1 MYNLSDI
8 RSIHFEITSKCQARC
23 PMCPRRIKGGPL
35 RPGMVLDEVDLKTFI
50 TWFPKDFIQ
59 QLNNLFMCGNLGDPL
74 IAKDTLKIF
83 KYLRQINPSISLEM
97 HTNGSGRSK
106 KWWKSH
112 DIVINALDNVEA
124 RKYVDKC
131 CNKYEGMGKRSSN
144 CCRSCFFVSQRSHCS
159 GCT

>member
-59 QLNNLFMCGNLGDPL
+59 QLNNAPGNDYIILHDLSVWEYVWPSGASPTWIKTGGGGKWKKNIL
-74 IAKDTLKIF
+74 YYSSRSSGIAKKKRKDITEMF
-83 KYLRQINPSISLEM
+83 KNIKLTDNM
-97 HTNGSGRSK
+97 
-106 KWWKSH
+106 
-112 DIVINALDNVEA
+112 DI
-124 RKYVDKC
+124 
-131 CNKYEGMGKRSSN
+131 
-144 CCRSCFFVSQRSHCS
+144 
-159 GCT
+159 